1 MAEFTVAVKG
11 LREVVRSFNQ
21 YEGAVQDLKEANYAI
36 GSKVA
41 QTASA
46 IAPQQTGALASSIR
60 ANKAKQKVQIKAG
73 GAKVPYAG
81 VQEYGWAQRNIQA
94 QPFLR
99 RAAWT
104 ERNYVKE
111 QYTQNIQAIGRKRRW
126 SLD

>member
-46 IAPQQTGALASSIR
+46 IAPQQTG
-60 ANKAKQKVQIKAG
+60 
-73 GAKVPYAG
+73 PYAG

-104 ERNYVKE
+104 NREYTRTQYVA
-111 QYTQNIQAIGRKRRW
+111 NLNAIRRKYIGGN
-126 SLD
+126 

>member
-1 MAEFTVAVKG
+1 MAEYTVAVKG

-21 YEGAVQDLKEANYAI
+21 YAGAVQDLKEANHAI

-46 IAPQQTGALASSIR
+46 IAPKSSGALAGSVK
-60 ANKAKQKVQIKAG
+60 ANKAKQKIQIRAG

-81 VQEYGWAQRNIQA
+81 VQEYGWAARNIQA

-104 ERNYVKE
+104 NREYTRTQYVS
-111 QYTQNIQAIGRKRRW
+111 NLNAIRRKYIGGN
-126 SLD
+126 

>member
-11 LREVVRSFNQ
+11 LREVVRSLNQ
-21 YEGAVQDLKEANYAI
+21 YEGAIQDLKEANNAI

-46 IAPQQTGALASSIR
+46 IVPQASGALAASVK
-60 ANKAKQKVQIKAG
+60 ANKAKQKIQIRAG

-81 VQEYGWAQRNIQA
+81 VQEYGWAARNIKA

-104 ERNYVKE
+104 NREYTRTQYVA
-111 QYTQNIQAIGRKRRW
+111 NLNAIRRKYIGGN
-126 SLD
+126 

>member
-1 MAEFTVAVKG
+1 MADYTVSVKG
-11 LREVVRSFNQ
+11 LREVVRSLNQ
-21 YEGAVQDLKEANYAI
+21 YEGAVKDLKEANNAI

-46 IAPQQTGALASSIR
+46 IAPQSTGALAASVK
-60 ANKAKQKVQIKAG
+60 ANKAKQKIQIRAG

-81 VQEYGWAQRNIQA
+81 VQEYGWAARNIQA

-104 ERNYVKE
+104 NREYTRTQYVA
-111 QYTQNIQAIGRKRRW
+111 NLNAIRRKYIGGN
-126 SLD
+126 

>member
-1 MAEFTVAVKG
+1 MAEFTVSVKG
-11 LREVVRSFNQ
+11 LREVVRSLNQ
-21 YEGAVQDLKEANYAI
+21 YEGAIQDLKEANNAI

-46 IAPQQTGALASSIR
+46 IAPQDSGALAASVK
-60 ANKAKQKVQIKAG
+60 ANKAKQKIQITAG

-81 VQEYGWAQRNIQA
+81 VQEYGWAARNIKA

-104 ERNYVKE
+104 NREYTRTQYVA
-111 QYTQNIQAIGRKRRW
+111 NLNAIRRKYIGGN
-126 SLD
+126 

>member
-1 MAEFTVAVKG
+1 MAEFTVSVKG
-11 LREVVRSFNQ
+11 LREVVRSLNQ
-21 YEGAVQDLKEANYAI
+21 YEGAVQDLKEANNAI

-46 IAPQQTGALASSIR
+46 IAPQDSGALAASVK
-60 ANKAKQKVQIKAG
+60 ANKAKQKIQIRAG

-81 VQEYGWAQRNIQA
+81 VQEYGWAARNIKA

-111 QYTQNIQAIGRKRRW
+111 QYSLNIQAIGRKYIGGR
-126 SLD
+126 